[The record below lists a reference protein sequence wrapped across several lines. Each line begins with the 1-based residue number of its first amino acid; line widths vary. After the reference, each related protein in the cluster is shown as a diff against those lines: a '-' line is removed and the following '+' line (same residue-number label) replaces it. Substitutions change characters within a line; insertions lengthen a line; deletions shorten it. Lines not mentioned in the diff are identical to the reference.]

1 MDTLEAG
8 AIAREKKQRVSNG
21 DVGFGADGDGDVEK
35 GRGDTGMCFEG
46 RSFGFGSKVT
56 DC

>member
-46 RSFGFGSKVT
+46 RSVGFGSEVT